1 MGWQNPCETDGCKYL
16 NVADNRAC
24 PSVIVKVMW
33 TALACFSA
41 SHLYTFP
48 NVQPFYSRATLQKWV
63 VFTAT
68 GKAYR
73 PAQFHTHAPR
83 LHGSRLLQNK
93 SWTRSASLR
102 RRAQLHPRSALFY
115 VIRMVLPKSRWSL
128 VGALLRSDK
137 EVFSSLIPRVR

>member
-1 MGWQNPCETDGCKYL
+1 MVVILCTLCT
-16 NVADNRAC
+16 VHV
-24 PSVIVKVMW
+24 PSRYSGLVFPRSVW

-41 SHLYTFP
+41 SHLKHFP
-48 NVQPFYSRATLQKWV
+48 NVQRFYSRATLQKWV

-73 PAQFHTHAPR
+73 PAQFHTHALRP
-83 LHGSRLLQNK
+83 HGSRLPQNK

-102 RRAQLHPRSALFY
+102 RRAQPHLRSAWFY

-128 VGALLRSDK
+128 VGALLRSD
-137 EVFSSLIPRVR
+137 